1 MPVNL
6 KALAKMFKKHGKDDF
21 IVNRSEGFAYVTNGE
36 VMVQLPTRDLR
47 DVLAI
52 HPEVFEKDGAFR
64 KGIYYPEPPDITKV
78 WRDFSNDPDL
88 KDAEDTRLSLEGLG
102 EDRRILALPDC
113 YVTVN
118 AEYFAPFKNCR
129 LKGTGPSKP
138 IVVYDAEEPIAIIM
152 PIKYNELPKWIKSPC
167 STLLEK
173 E

>member
-1 MPVNL
+1 MLVDL
-6 KALAKMFKKHGKDDF
+6 RALTKMFKKHGKHNF
-21 IVNRSEGFAYVTNGE
+21 IVNRSEGFTYVTNE
-36 VMVQLPTRDLR
+36 LVAVRLPEQDLR

-52 HPEVFEKDGAFR
+52 HPEVFEKNGAFR
-64 KGIYYPEPPDITKV
+64 RGIYCPEPPDIIKI
-78 WRDFSNDPDL
+78 WRNFSNNPDL
-88 KDAEDTRLSLEGLG
+88 KDAEDTRLSLEGPDA
-102 EDRRILALPDC
+102 DRRILALPDC

-118 AEYFAPFKNCR
+118 AECFAPFKNCR